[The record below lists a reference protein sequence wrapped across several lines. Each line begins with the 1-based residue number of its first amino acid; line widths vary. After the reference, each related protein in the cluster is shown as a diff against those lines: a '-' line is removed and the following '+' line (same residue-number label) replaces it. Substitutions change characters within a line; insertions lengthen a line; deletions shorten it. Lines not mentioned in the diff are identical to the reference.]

1 MINHQKKQPT
11 VLILLVS
18 LAIVANAQRPLNT
31 TNTSGFLTEPFFVKP
46 TSTSSRNAIPEMRAA
61 GGGSKPERPPY
72 QPDSYYSH
80 GYIQEHPNGQAQPPR
95 QHLQIQN
102 KLHKVDR
109 ERMKKL
115 ELQSVQN
122 SNSKKGSFNIF
133 RNIAH
138 DPTHELNQR
147 SENFSVGVIKRTN
160 EPNAPNSHVSD
171 RNLSVSHAESF
182 GLHISLP
189 KTPFNDLKST
199 LSNKSY
205 LHTPSP
211 PPYSEDY
218 DFDEKLGVKCSFE
231 KPCAWTYD
239 LNVEGGNFEVTTG
252 ANLTHA
258 NITGKLFLST
268 KNLYLC

>member
-1 MINHQKKQPT
+1 MINHQERQI

-31 TNTSGFLTEPFFVKP
+31 TNTSGYLTEPFFVKP

-61 GGGSKPERPPY
+61 GGSKPDRERPPY
-72 QPDSYYSH
+72 PPDSYYSH

-95 QHLQIQN
+95 QQITIPN

-115 ELQSVQN
+115 ESSN

-138 DPTHELNQR
+138 DPNHELNQR
-147 SENFSVGVIKRTN
+147 SENISIGTLFIRKTN
-160 EPNAPNSHVSD
+160 EPNAPNFHVSD
-171 RNLSVSHAESF
+171 RNLSVSQADNYD
-182 GLHISLP
+182 LHMKP
-189 KTPFNDLKST
+189 PQTAFNDLKNT
-199 LSNKSY
+199 LNNKSY

-239 LNVEGGNFEVTTG
+239 LNVEGSNFEVTTG
-252 ANLTHA
+252 VNLTQA
-258 NITGKLFLST
+258 NITG
-268 KNLYLC
+268 